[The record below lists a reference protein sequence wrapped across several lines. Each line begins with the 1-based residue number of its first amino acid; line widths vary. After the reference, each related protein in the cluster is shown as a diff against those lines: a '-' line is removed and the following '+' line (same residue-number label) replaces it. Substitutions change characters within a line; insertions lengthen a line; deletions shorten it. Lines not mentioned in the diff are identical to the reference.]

1 MIEIVRSL
9 RRGDET
15 AAAALYWRAF
25 GRKLGW
31 PLGPEQRG
39 IEFLATHLR
48 HDRAICAYID
58 DELIGL
64 AGYKHQKRALTG
76 GQACDWPAH
85 SSPADH
91 PRAGESYPVDPKTC
105 RLNFLFP
112 IRLNCARAGWCR
124 NTHGLRQRHLAGD
137 RRCGRFA
144 GVHTRR

>member
-15 AAAALYWRAF
+15 ASAALYWRAF

-85 SSPADH
+85 NSPADH

-112 IRLNCARAGWCR
+112 SRIVRSSRSRMWIAINFVTSFLP
-124 NTHGLRQRHLAGD
+124 TVFVED
-137 RRCGRFA
+137 RDQD
-144 GVHTRR
+144 